1 MIYTYKWKTPLLHD
15 ISYIFFSF
23 LLKAWAFDSF
33 ISRSRKYNNNLKLN
47 ERKYLRTYRIMM
59 IFMLLKLFIY
69 NISLYTIFLAFIPF
83 FSCLCII
90 LSSLKIVY
98 KYWLKMT
105 LCLSK
110 YDIWPK
116 KKKHKLWKISYSL
129 KCQKKRRKTLMKKI
143 AQNDNTIYKDGD
155 LMTYEK

>member
-1 MIYTYKWKTPLLHD
+1 MYWNIIDMHVQMENPFIAWYFL
-15 ISYIFFSF
+15 YIFSF

-69 NISLYTIFLAFIPF
+69 NISLYTTFLAFIPF

-105 LCLSK
+105 LCLST

-116 KKKHKLWKISYSL
+116 KK
-129 KCQKKRRKTLMKKI
+129 
-143 AQNDNTIYKDGD
+143 NTN
-155 LMTYEK
+155 YEKYHIHWNAKRKGEKR